1 MDDTGFH
8 ILYTIVLLII
18 FIGIVAWAWSAKR
31 KRSFRD
37 AANLP
42 FADDARDR
50 RSGGAQASNKENNH
64 E

>member
-1 MDDTGFH
+1 MDRSDFH
-8 ILYTIVLLII
+8 IIYTIVLLIV
-18 FIGIVAWAWSAKR
+18 FVGIVVWAWSAKR

-42 FADDARDR
+42 FADEPRDPR
-50 RSGGAQASNKENNH
+50 NREGNAPKKENNH